1 MQRTYPAPSSGN
13 RGMGFDSVSIGDNP
27 SRMHRDQ
34 ALGRLRDLQSVTDA
48 ALSYLPLEDFLEEM
62 LARVI
67 EILDVDTAVVLLLD
81 DDNTLTPRASKGL
94 EEEIGAGV
102 RIPVGAGFAGRVA
115 ALRQP
120 IRIDDPAHADIVNP
134 ILRQKG
140 LKALLG
146 VPLVVQGSVIG
157 VLHVGALS
165 QREFTEEDADVLG
178 RAADRAALAIYGR
191 ITERERG
198 LADALQRSLIPTLPE
213 IPGVGLAGRYLPA
226 AEARLGGDWYDAFLL
241 PGGRIAMAIGDVVGR
256 GFHAAALMGQL
267 RSGLRAYALDG
278 ISPGGVLTRLSN
290 LLRQLGPG
298 RSATLVYLV
307 VDPQGGHMTIS
318 GAGHPAPLIVE
329 SDGTPAYIDLPGSV
343 PLGSTRDPRYSETEM
358 DLRPGSTLVLF
369 TDGLVERA
377 GEALETRLEA
387 LCGAATVTT
396 DMTSEALCER
406 IVRALL
412 PDGAAHDDAAVLV
425 ARALPLEDPLRLR
438 HAAEIDAIP
447 LLRRVLARWL
457 AEAGA
462 SKAEVE
468 DIALAFSEAC
478 ANAAEHAYAPASG
491 VLEIDAATRDGA
503 AVVTVRDFGNW
514 REPRGNNRGR
524 GLILM
529 QGLMDSV
536 DVRHDGQGTTIELSR
551 RLSGSAA

>member
-1 MQRTYPAPSSGN
+1 MRN
-13 RGMGFDSVSIGDNP
+13 DE
-27 SRMHRDQ
+27 

-62 LARVI
+62 LTRVVD
-67 EILDVDTAVVLLLD
+67 ILDVDTSVVLLLD
-81 DDNTLTPRASKGL
+81 DDDMLVPRASKGL
-94 EEEIGAGV
+94 EEEVGAGI
-102 RIPVGAGFAGRVA
+102 RIPVGSGFAGRVA

-120 IRIDDPAHADIVNP
+120 ITIDDPAHADIVNP

-140 LKALLG
+140 LTALLG
-146 VPLVVQGSVIG
+146 VPLVVEGTAIG
-157 VLHVGALS
+157 VLHVGTLHDR
-165 QREFTEEDADVLG
+165 QFTDEDADVLS

-191 ITERERG
+191 LTERERG
-198 LADALQRSLIPTLPE
+198 LADALQRSLIPSLPD

-226 AEARLGGDWYDAFLL
+226 AEARLGGDWYDAFAL

-278 ISPGGVLTRLSN
+278 MSPAGVLGRLSN

-307 VDPQGGHMTIS
+307 VDLQGGQMTVA
-318 GAGHPAPLIVE
+318 GAGHPAPLVVDEDGNGSFVE
-329 SDGTPAYIDLPGSV
+329 LPGSV
-343 PLGSTRDPRYSETEM
+343 PLGSTRDPRYAQVET
-358 DLRPGSTLVLF
+358 DLVPGSTLVLF
-369 TDGLVERA
+369 TDGLVERP
-377 GEALETRLEA
+377 GESLDARLDE
-387 LCGAATVTT
+387 LRRAAASSDLTT
-396 DMTSEALCER
+396 EALCER
-406 IVRALL
+406 VVSTLL
-412 PDGAAHDDAAVLV
+412 PEGATQDDAAVLV
-425 ARALPLEDPLRLR
+425 ARALPLGNPLVIR
-438 HAAEIDAIP
+438 HAAEIEEIP

-457 AEAGA
+457 AEVGA
-462 SKAEVE
+462 SDAEVE

-491 VLEIDAATRDGA
+491 VLEIDAATRNGS

-536 DVRHDGQGTTIELSR
+536 DVTHGEHGTTIELAR
-551 RLSGSAA
+551 VLKGAA